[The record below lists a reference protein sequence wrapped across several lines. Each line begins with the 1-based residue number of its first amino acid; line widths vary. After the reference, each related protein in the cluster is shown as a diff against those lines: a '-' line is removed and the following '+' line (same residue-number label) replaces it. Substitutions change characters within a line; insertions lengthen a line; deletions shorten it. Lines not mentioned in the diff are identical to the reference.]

1 MRTGIQILI
10 VVGLTLGLAYGQE
23 QSDGVQSVM
32 NELSVYQG
40 ATPADAVPAEEPA
53 PAVMAAEEPVVA
65 PDAEPAAVPAEEPA
79 PVAVEAEPAPVAVA
93 AAPVDVP
100 AVLEKSCE
108 QFVAGDCAKAEAG
121 FKTVLAAEPENKIAA
136 LYLQEIRKTR
146 HLKTEEAS
154 MGAVKESWGGMEMR
168 YYPLEG
174 KVLQNLG
181 LADAQEP
188 VNIENKFPFVTFA
201 EGSSAVYRPGMK
213 KLFVRNTPENLQT
226 VESIL
231 ANLGQAEQQAS
242 AEQVKIETRFVEF
255 NEGALQE
262 LGFNW
267 SDPMDGT
274 SINRGDWSVKDG
286 ENLFSGALR
295 TLPYEQTK
303 DLGLGE
309 VSSREGNN
317 RIDNYNVNR
326 MEDMFNSPATGAG
339 TVSLSG
345 KVLGESVDLLIRAL
359 DQTSGADVL
368 SAPSIVTLSGEA
380 AAITV
385 GERHFYPET
394 YEAGE
399 SQGTMVHVIYADFKE
414 KILGV
419 EMVVTPTIK
428 GDDIQMKINPSIT
441 EIIGWQKFELS
452 PANTSYTYYQYRV
465 GQQFEHDPVIAQ
477 LPVFNRREAK
487 TEVLVASGSTIS
499 MGGMIGEKKEAFS
512 DRVPV
517 LGSIPLVGRLFRS
530 EGSRMVK
537 RNLMIFVTASKVSP
551 SGRIISE
558 RSFE

>member
-1 MRTGIQILI
+1 MRTSFQILM
-10 VVGLTLGLAYGQE
+10 VAGLTIGMAYGQD
-23 QSDGVQSVM
+23 QTDSVQSVL
-32 NELSVYQG
+32 ND
-40 ATPADAVPAEEPA
+40 PAAAPAAEAPVAVSAAAEPA
-53 PAVMAAEEPVVA
+53 PAPAVVAAE
-65 PDAEPAAVPAEEPA
+65 
-79 PVAVEAEPAPVAVA
+79 
-93 AAPVDVP
+93 PVDVP
-100 AVLEKSCE
+100 AVMEKSCE
-108 QFVAGDCAKAEAG
+108 QFVAGDCDKAETG
-121 FKTVLAAEPENKIAA
+121 FKTVLAAEPQNKLAA

-146 HLKTEEAS
+146 HLKTEESA
-154 MGAVKESWGGMEMR
+154 MGTVKKNWGGMEMR

-188 VNIENKFPFVTFA
+188 VNVENKFPFVTFPK
-201 EGSSAVYRPGMK
+201 GSSAIYRPGMK

-231 ANLGQAEQQAS
+231 ANLGRAEQQAS

-267 SDPMDGT
+267 SDPVGGK
-274 SINRGDWSVKDG
+274 NGQVGDWSVKDG
-286 ENLFSGALR
+286 QNLFTDGLR
-295 TLPYEQTK
+295 TLPYDQTAT
-303 DLGLGE
+303 LGMGE

-317 RIDNYNVNR
+317 RIDNWNVNR
-326 MEDMFNSPATGAG
+326 IEDMFNNSTTGNNLIDPARPDAVPG

-345 KVLGESVDLLIRAL
+345 KVLGSSVDLLIRAL

-368 SAPSIVTLSGEA
+368 SAPSILTLSGEA
-380 AAITV
+380 ATITV

-394 YEAGE
+394 YEAGT
-399 SQGTMVHVIYADFKE
+399 SQGTMVHVKYADFKE
-414 KILGV
+414 KVLGV
-419 EMVVTPTIK
+419 EMTVTPIIK
-428 GDDIQMKINPSIT
+428 GEDIQMKINPKIT
-441 EIIGWQKFELS
+441 ELLGWQQFLVS
-452 PANTSYTYYQYRV
+452 PADTSYTYYQYRV
-465 GQQFEHDPVIAQ
+465 GQQFEHAPVIAK
-477 LPVFNRREAK
+477 LPLFNRREVK
-487 TEVLVASGSTIS
+487 TEVSVASGSTVG

-537 RNLMIFVTASKVSP
+537 RNLMIFVTASKVAP

-558 RSFE
+558 QSVE

>member
-1 MRTGIQILI
+1 MRNVIQILM
-10 VVGLTLGLAYGQE
+10 VVGLTVGMTCAQE
-23 QSDGVQSVM
+23 QADSVQSVL
-32 NELSVYQG
+32 NELSAYQG
-40 ATPADAVPAEEPA
+40 AKPAPAAEVAPAVVAAPAAAVVEKPAGASAVEPA
-53 PAVMAAEEPVVA
+53 PAVVAAK
-65 PDAEPAAVPAEEPA
+65 
-79 PVAVEAEPAPVAVA
+79 PAPVAVA
-93 AAPVDVP
+93 AEPVDVP
-100 AVLEKSCE
+100 AVLDKSCE

-121 FKTVLAAEPENKIAA
+121 FKTVLAAEPENKLAA

-146 HLKTEEAS
+146 HLKTEECS
-154 MGAVKESWGGMEMR
+154 MGAVAKSWGGMEMR

-188 VNIENKFPFVTFA
+188 VNVENKLPFVTFPK
-201 EGSSAVYRPGMK
+201 GSSAIYRPGMK
-213 KLFVRNTPENLQT
+213 KLFVRNTLENLQT

-231 ANLGQAEQQAS
+231 ANLGRAEQQAS

-267 SDPMDGT
+267 SNPND
-274 SINRGDWSVKDG
+274 INHGDWSVAAGQD
-286 ENLFSGALR
+286 LFSGAMR
-295 TLPYEQTK
+295 TLPYDQPRNLNPNSSLT
-303 DLGLGE
+303 E
-309 VSSREGNN
+309 VSSRAGNN

-326 MEDMFNSPATGAG
+326 MEDMFNGPVSATGAG

-345 KVLGESVDLLIRAL
+345 KVGGESVDLLIRAL

-368 SAPSIVTLSGEA
+368 SAPSILTLSGEA
-380 AAITV
+380 ATITV

-394 YEAGE
+394 YEAGT
-399 SQGTMVHVIYADFKE
+399 SQGTMVHVKYTDFKE

-419 EMVVTPTIK
+419 EMTVTPTIK
-428 GDDIQMKINPSIT
+428 GDDIQMKINPKIT
-441 EIIGWQKFELS
+441 ELIGWQKFEIS
-452 PANTSYTYYQYRV
+452 PPNTSYTYYQYRV
-465 GQQFEHDPVIAQ
+465 GQQFEHTNVVAS
-477 LPVFNRREAK
+477 LPLFNRREVK
-487 TEVLVASGSTIS
+487 TEVSVASGSTVG

-530 EGSRMVK
+530 EGSRVVK
-537 RNLMIFVTASKVSP
+537 RNLMIFVTASKVTP

-558 RSFE
+558 QSFE

>member
-1 MRTGIQILI
+1 LI
-10 VVGLTLGLAYGQE
+10 VVGLTLGMAYGQE
-23 QSDGVQSVM
+23 QTDSVQSVM
-32 NELSVYQG
+32 NELSAYQG
-40 ATPADAVPAEEPA
+40 VKPTVPVAATPVTATPVAEKPAAAPAAAVEPA
-53 PAVMAAEEPVVA
+53 PAVMAAE
-65 PDAEPAAVPAEEPA
+65 PA
-79 PVAVEAEPAPVAVA
+79 PVAVV

-121 FKTVLAAEPENKIAA
+121 FKTVLAAEPKNKIAA

-146 HLKTEEAS
+146 HLKTEESA
-154 MGAVKESWGGMEMR
+154 MGAVSESWGGMEMR

-201 EGSSAVYRPGMK
+201 KGASAIYRPGLK
-213 KLFVRNTPENLQT
+213 KLFVRNTPGNLET

-231 ANLGQAEQQAS
+231 VNLGRAEQQAS

-267 SDPMDGT
+267 SNPNGDGT
-274 SINRGDWSVKDG
+274 QLPADWSVEPG
-286 ENLFSGALR
+286 QNLFSGALR
-295 TLPYEQTK
+295 SLPYSQTAT
-303 DLGLGE
+303 LGLGE

-317 RIDNYNVNR
+317 RIDNWNVNR
-326 MEDMFNSPATGAG
+326 MEDMFNNSTTGNNLIDPARPDVIPG

-345 KVLGESVDLLIRAL
+345 EVFGDPVDLLIRAL

-368 SAPSIVTLSGEA
+368 SAPSILTLSGEKA
-380 AAITV
+380 TITV

-394 YEAGE
+394 YESGS
-399 SQGTMVHVIYADFKE
+399 SQGTMVHVKYADFKE

-419 EMVVTPTIK
+419 EMTVTPTIK
-428 GDDIQMKINPSIT
+428 GDDIQMKIQPKIT
-441 EIIGWQKFELS
+441 ELIGWQQFQLS
-452 PANTSYTYYQYRV
+452 PADTSYTYYQYRI
-465 GQQFEHDPVIAQ
+465 GQQFEHDPVIAK
-477 LPVFNRREAK
+477 LPIFNRREVN
-487 TEVLVASGSTIS
+487 TEVSVASGSTVG

-530 EGSRMVK
+530 EGSRTVK
-537 RNLMIFVTASKVSP
+537 RNLMIFVTASKVAP
-551 SGRIISE
+551 SGRIVSE

>member
-1 MRTGIQILI
+1 MRTSFQILI
-10 VVGLTLGLAYGQE
+10 VVGLTLGMAYGQE
-23 QSDGVQSVM
+23 QTDSVQSVM
-32 NELSVYQG
+32 NELSAYQG
-40 ATPADAVPAEEPA
+40 VKPAVPVAATPVAEKPAAAPAAAVEPA
-53 PAVMAAEEPVVA
+53 PAVMAAE
-65 PDAEPAAVPAEEPA
+65 PA
-79 PVAVEAEPAPVAVA
+79 PVAVV

-108 QFVAGDCAKAEAG
+108 LFVAGDCAKAEAG
-121 FKTVLAAEPENKIAA
+121 FKTVLAAEPKNKIAA

-146 HLKTEEAS
+146 HLKTEESA
-154 MGAVKESWGGMEMR
+154 MGAVSESWGGMEMR

-201 EGSSAVYRPGMK
+201 KGASAIYRPGLK
-213 KLFVRNTPENLQT
+213 KLFVRNTPGNLET

-231 ANLGQAEQQAS
+231 VNLGRAEQQAS

-267 SDPMDGT
+267 SNPNGDGT
-274 SINRGDWSVKDG
+274 QLPADWSVEPG
-286 ENLFSGALR
+286 QNLFSGALR
-295 TLPYEQTK
+295 SLPYSQTAT
-303 DLGLGE
+303 LGLGE

-317 RIDNYNVNR
+317 RIDNWNVNR
-326 MEDMFNSPATGAG
+326 MEDMFNNSTTGNNLIDPARPDVIPG

-345 KVLGESVDLLIRAL
+345 EVFGDPVDLLIRAL

-368 SAPSIVTLSGEA
+368 SAPSILTLSGEKA
-380 AAITV
+380 TITV

-394 YEAGE
+394 YESGS
-399 SQGTMVHVIYADFKE
+399 SQGTMVHVKYADFKE

-419 EMVVTPTIK
+419 EMTVTPTIK
-428 GDDIQMKINPSIT
+428 GDDIQMKIQPKIT
-441 EIIGWQKFELS
+441 ELIGWQQFQLS
-452 PANTSYTYYQYRV
+452 PADTSYTYYQYRI
-465 GQQFEHDPVIAQ
+465 GQQFEHDPVIAK
-477 LPVFNRREAK
+477 LPIFNRREVN
-487 TEVLVASGSTIS
+487 TEVSVASGSTVG

-530 EGSRMVK
+530 EGSRTVK
-537 RNLMIFVTASKVSP
+537 RNLMIFVTASKVAP
-551 SGRIISE
+551 SGRIVSE